1 VPLLVISPYVRPGLS
16 VGARFSHYS
25 LLKAT
30 EQLLGAHSL
39 LGHAGDARAG
49 NLAGAF
55 GL

>member
-1 VPLLVISPYVRPGLS
+1 VPLLVISPYVKSRTVAL
-16 VGARFSHYS
+16 RFSHYS

>member
-1 VPLLVISPYVRPGLS
+1 MST
-16 VGARFSHYS
+16 RFSHYS

-30 EQLLGAHSL
+30 EKLLGARRL

-49 NLAGAF
+49 DLAGAF